1 MSKKETLSKILKL
14 KDNKKKELELEVKRA
29 QDRADRELY
38 KLEALE
44 LEYNDNLDIF
54 NKKNSEGLLYADNL
68 NSYYDFFSRINVRI
82 SEQKKKYI
90 KFLKDVEFLKK
101 HLIEAHKEKKMF
113 EIMKDKEVKKEFKDM
128 IDKEQKEADFFSV
141 TRKLR

>member
-29 QDRADRELY
+29 HDRADRELR
-38 KLEALE
+38 KLDALE
-44 LEYNDNLDIF
+44 QEYSDNLDRF

-68 NSYYDFFSRINVRI
+68 NTYYDFFSRINLRI

-90 KFLKDVEFLKK
+90 KFLNDVEFLKK
-101 HLIEAHKEKKMF
+101 HLIDAHKEKKMF
-113 EIMKDKEVKKEFKDM
+113 EIMKDKEEKKESKEM

-141 TRKLR
+141 TRRLR